1 MKTEKNRRSKSRTG
15 NGAVTA
21 VRREER
27 GTGRLAGAAAV
38 LAGMVIFL
46 AMLCYAFFKDE
57 SLIKENTEARL
68 QLMLFSFGWLLI
80 MLTVVLCAAWIML
93 SFIKIFTD
101 VVCGMFDSGRGMD
114 FKDPACLKMLS
125 ILLFILTASYIL
137 LPGGRLD
144 RWSVWLINAEGL
156 TLPLLLL
163 AFLLGCYVCV
173 HIIYKLL
180 EAFVKKESGL
190 KKYMDKT
197 AHMLMGMTG
206 ELLLCLLRFLR
217 FIPEFLG
224 WGYDLLR
231 TEEME
236 EAEEEEEMA

>member
-15 NGAVTA
+15 KGDLTA
-21 VRREER
+21 GRRKER
-27 GTGRLAGAAAV
+27 RAGRLAGGAAIAFGIAV
-38 LAGMVIFL
+38 FL
-46 AMLCYAFFKDE
+46 GMLCYAFFKDE
-57 SLIKENTEARL
+57 SLIRDNTQDRL

-93 SFIKIFTD
+93 AFIKIFTD
-101 VVCGMFDSGRGMD
+101 VVCSMFDSEKKMD
-114 FKDPACLKMLS
+114 FRDPSYLKMLS
-125 ILLFILTASYIL
+125 ILFFILAASYLL

-144 RWSVWLINAEGL
+144 RWTLWLINAQGL
-156 TLPLLLL
+156 TFPLLLL
-163 AFLLGCYVCV
+163 AFLLGCYACV

-180 EAFVKKESGL
+180 EAFVRKESGL
-190 KKYMDKT
+190 KKYADKA
-197 AHMLMGMTG
+197 AHMLMGMAG
-206 ELLLCLLRFLR
+206 ELILCLLRFLR
-217 FIPEFLG
+217 FVPDFLG

>member
-1 MKTEKNRRSKSRTG
+1 MKTEKNRRNKSRTG
-15 NGAVTA
+15 SGNLSAGRRKGRGA
-21 VRREER
+21 
-27 GTGRLAGAAAV
+27 GRIAGIAAV
-38 LAGMVIFL
+38 LSGMVIFVF
-46 AMLCYAFFKDE
+46 MLICAFFKDE
-57 SLIKENTEARL
+57 SLIRKNTGDRL

-93 SFIKIFTD
+93 AFIKIFTD
-101 VVCGMFDSGRGMD
+101 VVCSMFDSEKKMD
-114 FKDPACLKMLS
+114 FRDPACLKLLS

-144 RWSVWLINAEGL
+144 RWTVWLLNSEGL

-163 AFLLGCYVCV
+163 AFLLACYVCV

-190 KKYMDKT
+190 KKYLDKA
-197 AHMLMGMTG
+197 AHMLMGMAG

-217 FIPEFLG
+217 FVPEFLG

-231 TEEME
+231 AEDME
-236 EAEEEEEMA
+236 ETEEEEEMA